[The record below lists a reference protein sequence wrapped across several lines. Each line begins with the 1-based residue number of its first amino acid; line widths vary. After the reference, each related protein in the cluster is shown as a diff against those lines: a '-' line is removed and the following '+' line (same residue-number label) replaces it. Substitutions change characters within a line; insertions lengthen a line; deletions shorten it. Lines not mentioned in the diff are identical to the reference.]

1 VREIPLLMPKLSMTM
16 EDGEVVAWLKAEGDE
31 VRAGEA
37 VCEVGTD
44 KTSMEVESP
53 VDGTLA
59 RIVASPEAVVAV
71 GQPIAYLTTEAEG
84 LLDDL
89 L

>member
-1 VREIPLLMPKLSMTM
+1 MPEIPLVMPKLSMTM
-16 EDGEVVAWLKAEGDE
+16 EEGEIVAWLKEEGDA
-31 VRAGEA
+31 VRAGEP

-44 KTSMEVESP
+44 KTSMEVEATA
-53 VDGTLA
+53 DGTLV
-59 RIVASPEAVVAV
+59 RIVAKPEDVVAV
-71 GQPIAYLTTEAEG
+71 GQPIAYLETESEG

>member
-1 VREIPLLMPKLSMTM
+1 MPKLSMTM
-16 EDGEVVAWLKAEGDE
+16 ESGEVVSWLKGEGDE

-37 VCEVGTD
+37 LCEVGSD

-53 VDGTLA
+53 VDGTLV
-59 RIVASPEAVVAV
+59 RIVAAPEDVVAV
-71 GQPIAYLTTEAEG
+71 GEPLAYLSTASEG

-89 L
+89 F

>member
-16 EDGEVVAWLKAEGDE
+16 EDGEVVAWLKQEGDE
-31 VRAGEA
+31 VRAGEP
-37 VCEVGTD
+37 VCGVGTD

-53 VDGTLA
+53 VDGTLV
-59 RIVASPEAVVAV
+59 RIVASPDDVVAV
-71 GQPIAYLTTEAEG
+71 GQPLAYLTTATEG